1 MVIIGNKRL
10 MYFFKWRQF
19 AYAKA
24 NNKLCRITSL
34 ISDELH
40 SRIVANKEGVI
51 MKKTLLTTLSTFAL
65 MALLGACV
73 PSSTESTAAKEGDS
87 SAASTESTA
96 AQMGESSKTVDQNLP
111 KIGVIQLV
119 DHTSLNIIYDAFSK
133 ELVELG
139 YKDGENVIINF
150 KNAQGDMANLP
161 TIVQSFEA
169 DKQDVVVAITTPVAQ
184 AAMSLTA
191 STPVIFSA
199 VTNPVEAGVVSDL
212 NTIDKGMTGTT
223 DAVNVD
229 KIMALAMTI
238 SKDAKTVG
246 YIYNPG
252 EDNSVSNLAALKEY
266 AGSHGLTIEEASISS
281 SVDLQSAASSL
292 AEKVDIFFVAN
303 DNTVAESMPVLVKVA
318 NDAKKPLY
326 VGADSM
332 VMDGGFATVGIDYTD
347 LGKETARMVDQ
358 VLKGKKVEEMP
369 VKVFKDDLY
378 TYINTDTA
386 KTIGVEIPE
395 SILSDEKFVEI
406 KNKK

>member
-1 MVIIGNKRL
+1 
-10 MYFFKWRQF
+10 MYYSVFYLSARGRR
-19 AYAKA
+19 
-24 NNKLCRITSL
+24 N
-34 ISDELH
+34 
-40 SRIVANKEGVI
+40 I
-51 MKKTLLTTLSTFAL
+51 MKKSLLTTLSTFAL
-65 MALLGACV
+65 MALLSACV
-73 PSSTESTAAKEGDS
+73 PSSTESTAAKEADS
-87 SAASTESTA
+87 SASSVENSVK
-96 AQMGESSKTVDQNLP
+96 QSSESSKSTDANLP

-139 YKDGENVIINF
+139 YKDGENVIVNY

-191 STPVIFSA
+191 NTPVIFSA
-199 VTNPVEAGVVSDL
+199 VTNPVEAGVVADL

-229 KIMALAMTI
+229 KIMDLAMTI

-266 AGSHGLTIEEASISS
+266 ASAHGLTVEEASISG

-292 AEKVDIFFVAN
+292 VDKVDIFFVAN

-386 KTIGVEIPE
+386 KAIGVEIPE

>member
-1 MVIIGNKRL
+1 
-10 MYFFKWRQF
+10 
-19 AYAKA
+19 
-24 NNKLCRITSL
+24 
-34 ISDELH
+34 
-40 SRIVANKEGVI
+40 

-65 MALLGACV
+65 MALLSACV

-87 SAASTESTA
+87 SAASVESTT
-96 AQMGESSKTVDQNLP
+96 AQTGESSKTVDENLP

-229 KIMALAMTI
+229 KIMDLAMTI

-266 AGSHGLTIEEASISS
+266 ASSHGLTIEEASISS

>member
-1 MVIIGNKRL
+1 
-10 MYFFKWRQF
+10 
-19 AYAKA
+19 
-24 NNKLCRITSL
+24 
-34 ISDELH
+34 
-40 SRIVANKEGVI
+40 

-65 MALLGACV
+65 MALLSACV
-73 PSSTESTAAKEGDS
+73 PSSTESTAAKEADS
-87 SAASTESTA
+87 SASSVENSVE
-96 AQMGESSKTVDQNLP
+96 QSSESSKSADANLP

-139 YKDGENVIINF
+139 YKDGENVIVNY

-191 STPVIFSA
+191 TTPVIFSA
-199 VTNPVEAGVVSDL
+199 VTNPVEAGVVADL

-229 KIMALAMTI
+229 KIMDLAMTI

-266 AGSHGLTIEEASISS
+266 ASAHGLTVEEASISG

-292 AEKVDIFFVAN
+292 VDKVDIFFVAN

-386 KTIGVEIPE
+386 KAIGVEIPE

>member
-1 MVIIGNKRL
+1 
-10 MYFFKWRQF
+10 
-19 AYAKA
+19 
-24 NNKLCRITSL
+24 
-34 ISDELH
+34 
-40 SRIVANKEGVI
+40 

-87 SAASTESTA
+87 SAASVESTA
-96 AQMGESSKTVDQNLP
+96 AQTGESSKTVDQNLP

-229 KIMALAMTI
+229 KIMDLAMSI

-266 AGSHGLTIEEASISS
+266 ASSHGLTIEEASISS

-386 KTIGVEIPE
+386 KAIGVEIPE